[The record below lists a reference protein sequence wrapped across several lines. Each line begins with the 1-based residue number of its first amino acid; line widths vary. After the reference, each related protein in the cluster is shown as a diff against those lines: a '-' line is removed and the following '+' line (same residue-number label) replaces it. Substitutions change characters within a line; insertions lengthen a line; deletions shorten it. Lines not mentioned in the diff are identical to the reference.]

1 MTSKRPK
8 KSGTPAAPSNPA
20 PPAALHPALRQITTP
35 ADENHQG
42 TVFGGVIL
50 SLIDQAGYVEA
61 RRHGL
66 HRWVTA
72 SIERVDFIAPVF
84 TGDILALGTCTESTG
99 RSSVRVRV
107 VVDAERWR
115 TGETAK
121 VTEAVLTMVAV
132 GHDGRSIDFRSPPT
146 MEHERDAR

>member
-1 MTSKRPK
+1 MSEEV
-8 KSGTPAAPSNPA
+8 AF
-20 PPAALHPALRQITTP
+20 HPALRRITTP

-66 HRWVTA
+66 HRWVTV
-72 SIERVDFIAPVF
+72 SIDRVDFIAPVF
-84 TGDILALGTCTESTG
+84 TGDILALCTRTERTG

-107 VVDAERWR
+107 VVEAERWR
-115 TGETAK
+115 SGETVK
-121 VTEAVLTMVAV
+121 VTEAVLTMVSV
-132 GHDGRSIDFRSPPT
+132 GSDGKSIDFRSPASSGT
-146 MEHERDAR
+146 

>member
-1 MTSKRPK
+1 MTD
-8 KSGTPAAPSNPA
+8 GAAF
-20 PPAALHPALRQITTP
+20 HPALRSITSL
-35 ADENHQG
+35 ADQNHQG

-66 HRWVTA
+66 HRWVTV
-72 SIERVDFIAPVF
+72 SIDRVDFIAPVF
-84 TGDILALGTCTESTG
+84 TGDILALGTRTEKTG

-107 VVDAERWR
+107 AVDAERWR
-115 TGETAK
+115 GGETVR

-132 GHDGRSIDFRSPPT
+132 DADCKSIDFRSPST
-146 MEHERDAR
+146 SGT

>member
-1 MTSKRPK
+1 MVGR
-8 KSGTPAAPSNPA
+8 SGYARGMSERE
-20 PPAALHPALRQITTP
+20 ALHPALRRITSP

-66 HRWVTA
+66 HRWVTV
-72 SIERVDFIAPVF
+72 SIDRVDFIAPVF
-84 TGDILALGTCTESTG
+84 TGDILAMGTRTEATG

-107 VVDAERWR
+107 VVEAERWR
-115 TGETAK
+115 SGETVK
-121 VTEAVLTMVAV
+121 VTEAILTMVAV
-132 GHDGRSIDFRSPPT
+132 GADGKSIDFRSPPSSG
-146 MEHERDAR
+146 D

>member
-1 MTSKRPK
+1 MSE
-8 KSGTPAAPSNPA
+8 AEAF
-20 PPAALHPALRQITTP
+20 HPALRRITSP

-66 HRWVTA
+66 HRWVTV
-72 SIERVDFIAPVF
+72 SIDRVDFIAPVF
-84 TGDILALGTCTESTG
+84 TGDILELGTRTERTG

-107 VVDAERWR
+107 VVHAERWR
-115 TGETAK
+115 SGESVK

-132 GHDGRSIDFRSPPT
+132 GPDGRSIDFRSPPT
-146 MEHERDAR
+146 SGI

>member
-1 MTSKRPK
+1 M
-8 KSGTPAAPSNPA
+8 SGEVPF
-20 PPAALHPALRQITTP
+20 HPALRRITSP

-72 SIERVDFIAPVF
+72 SIDRVDFIAPVY
-84 TGDILALGTCTESTG
+84 TGDILALSTGTEHAG

-107 VVDAERWR
+107 VVEAERWR
-115 TGETAK
+115 GGETVK
-121 VTEAVLTMVAV
+121 VTEAVLTMVAI
-132 GHDGRSIDFRSPPT
+132 GPDGRSVDFRSPPRS
-146 MEHERDAR
+146 EP

>member
-1 MTSKRPK
+1 M
-8 KSGTPAAPSNPA
+8 SGESPRQT
-20 PPAALHPALRQITTP
+20 LHAALRQITTP

-61 RRHGL
+61 RRHGI
-66 HRWVTA
+66 HRWVTV
-72 SIERVDFIAPVF
+72 SIDRVDFIAPVF
-84 TGDILALGTCTESTG
+84 TGDILALSTCTEQTG

-107 VVDAERWR
+107 VVEAERWR
-115 TGETAK
+115 SGETVK

-132 GHDGRSIDFRSPPT
+132 GPDGRSIDFRTPPT
-146 MEHERDAR
+146 SGE

>member
-1 MTSKRPK
+1 MTDAS
-8 KSGTPAAPSNPA
+8 
-20 PPAALHPALRQITTP
+20 ALHPALRRITSP

-66 HRWVTA
+66 HRWVTV
-72 SIERVDFIAPVF
+72 SIDRVDFIAPVF
-84 TGDILALGTCTESTG
+84 TGDILALATRTEQTG

-115 TGETAK
+115 SGETVR
-121 VTEAVLTMVAV
+121 VTEAVLTMVAIGAD
-132 GHDGRSIDFRSPPT
+132 GHSIDFRSPPT
-146 MEHERDAR
+146 SHA

>member
-1 MTSKRPK
+1 MSE
-8 KSGTPAAPSNPA
+8 PAW
-20 PPAALHPALRQITTP
+20 HPALRRITTP

-66 HRWVTA
+66 HRWVTV
-72 SIERVDFIAPVF
+72 SIDRVDFIAPVF
-84 TGDILALGTCTESTG
+84 TGDILALGTRTEKTG
-99 RSSVRVRV
+99 RSSVRVKV
-107 VVDAERWR
+107 EVNAERWR
-115 TGETAK
+115 TGETVK

-132 GHDGRSIDFRSPPT
+132 GPDGRSIDFRSAPT
-146 MEHERDAR
+146 SDR

>member
-1 MTSKRPK
+1 MSA
-8 KSGTPAAPSNPA
+8 SDD
-20 PPAALHPALRQITTP
+20 LHPALRRITTP

-66 HRWVTA
+66 HRWVTV
-72 SIERVDFIAPVF
+72 SIDRVDFIAPVF
-84 TGDILALGTCTESTG
+84 TGDILALCTRTEHTG

-107 VVDAERWR
+107 VVEAERWR
-115 TGETAK
+115 GGETVK

-132 GHDGRSIDFRSPPT
+132 GPDGRSIDFRTAPT
-146 MEHERDAR
+146 SGS